1 MTLALEQAGMEGSRN
16 LCGEALAAKGRF
28 SMEFNIVD
36 LAKSINGYFG
46 AAGPTG
52 CVGIRLSVPGRPH
65 FWTLSRHDA
74 ICPWFRVRGS
84 KFHADGSPSRF
95 ELRRALLLPKVV
107 VGEGAAQVVI
117 GAALAFEGLLLQPL
131 RERAPVSQFESKGII
146 WVLWLQGCRG
156 EAGGTSLISE
166 ELLVDCSSASGQ
178 GLPKVPSTFHLRVL
192 LFSVCKK

>member
-1 MTLALEQAGMEGSRN
+1 MEGSRN

-52 CVGIRLSVPGRPH
+52 CVGIRLSVGRPH
-65 FWTLSRHDA
+65 FGPCPGTTLFALGFVSAALSSMLTAARHGLSFDGLCFSRK
-74 ICPWFRVRGS
+74 WG
-84 KFHADGSPSRF
+84 
-95 ELRRALLLPKVV
+95 
-107 VGEGAAQVVI
+107 GEGAAQVVI